1 MHAPPLFRNF
11 PSFIAPKSEPEVGRD
26 EAARG
31 AARILPMLDCSSKKA
46 FVNTMSVPM
55 LRAVL
60 LFPLFCLTLLS
71 ASFSAR
77 AAMEIQVIGGAA
89 NKIAV
94 AMVPFQA
101 APGQPSPELTQIAG
115 DDLNRSGQ
123 FRLVDTG
130 GAQQPVMPA
139 QVDYGVWRGK
149 GADALVIGQVAAQPG
164 GRLVVR
170 FYLLDVLKQTQL
182 AGYSYTITP
191 GQWRATAH
199 QIADLIYAKLTGI
212 PGAFSTR
219 IAYVQKQG
227 RRYALEVAD
236 ADGQNPRTV
245 MRSNE
250 SVISPKFSPDGTRV
264 AYVSFEDKKPI
275 VYVQSLQDGQRRRI
289 AAFKGSNSAPA
300 WAPDGRRL
308 AVVLTRDGASQIYL
322 INADGSGLTRLTRG
336 GNIDTEPVFT
346 RDGQTLYFTSDRG
359 GSPQIYRMAASGG
372 EAKRVTFNGSYN
384 VSPAISPDGR
394 YLAYISREDGRF
406 RVTLQE
412 LASGQT
418 RVLTD
423 TARDESPSFAPNGQ
437 AVLYATVLGEHG
449 ILGTVSLDGKTH
461 ARLSE
466 SGVDAREP
474 VWGP

>member
-1 MHAPPLFRNF
+1 
-11 PSFIAPKSEPEVGRD
+11 
-26 EAARG
+26 
-31 AARILPMLDCSSKKA
+31 
-46 FVNTMSVPM
+46 MSVSM

-60 LFPLFCLTLLS
+60 LFPLFCLALLS
-71 ASFSAR
+71 APFSAR

-101 APGQPSPELTQIAG
+101 APGQPSPALTQIAG

-123 FRLVDTG
+123 FRLVDVG

-139 QVDYGVWRGK
+139 QVDYSVWRAK
-149 GADALVIGQVAAQPG
+149 GADALVVGQVAAQPG
-164 GRLVVR
+164 GRLEVR

-182 AGYSYTITP
+182 AAYSYTITA

-227 RRYALEVAD
+227 RRYELRVAD

-245 MRSNE
+245 VRSNE
-250 SVISPKFSPDGTRV
+250 SVISPMFSPDGSQIV
-264 AYVSFEDKKPI
+264 YVSFEDRKPV
-275 VYVQSLQDGQRRRI
+275 VYVQSLKDGQRRKI

-300 WAPDGRRL
+300 WTPDGRRL
-308 AVVLTRDGASQIYL
+308 AVVLTRDGASQIYM
-322 INADGSGLTRLTRG
+322 INADGGGLTRLTRG
-336 GNIDTEPVFT
+336 NNIDTEPVFSP
-346 RDGQTLYFTSDRG
+346 DGQTLYFTSDRG

-394 YLAYISREDGRF
+394 YLAYISRDGGRF
-406 RVTLQE
+406 SVTLQE

-437 AVLYATVLGEHG
+437 AVLYATVQGEQG